1 MQTQVFQN
9 AAAGSVQALNAEEAS
24 AAKTEMTL
32 NQAIVEN
39 LKNMREQYEGRV
51 AINITDNVDQWAG
64 SVDDLLLKDG
74 DSISIPKRP
83 QEVLVAGEVHS
94 PSAQVYLPG
103 LKVSDV
109 INHSGGYA
117 KYAEKDQVYVLQAN
131 GAAVS
136 GDSPSIGNIEDKE
149 LKAGDMVFVPQKTER
164 NAGMRMT
171 LAIVDILFKTAV
183 VIATI
188 TILF

>member
-1 MQTQVFQN
+1 MQSHVLQN
-9 AAAGSVQALNAEEAS
+9 AASGSAQALSPEDAI
-24 AAKTEMTL
+24 AAKTEMAL
-32 NQAIVEN
+32 NQALVEN
-39 LKNMREQYEGRV
+39 LRSMREQYEGRV
-51 AINITDNVDQWAG
+51 AINITDNMDQWAG

-74 DSISIPKRP
+74 DSIFIPKRP
-83 QEVLVAGEVHS
+83 QEILVTGEVHS
-94 PSAQVYLPG
+94 PSGQVFLPG
-103 LKVSDV
+103 LTVRDV
-109 INHSGGYA
+109 INRTGGYT

-149 LKAGDMVFVPQKTER
+149 LQAGDTIFVPQKTER
-164 NAGMRMT
+164 NAGMRFT
-171 LAIVDILFKTAV
+171 KDVVDIMFKTAV